1 MYIGGSSHKNAD
13 GMSCREYI
21 DTKDEAQDENILD
34 IIPKCGTTTV
44 HCCKTDIKRDTRQHC
59 MVPNRHQQSNICTT
73 EFVDFGGPQTR
84 TASR

>member
-34 IIPKCGTTTV
+34 MIPKCGTTTV
-44 HCCKTDIKRDTRQHC
+44 H
-59 MVPNRHQQSNICTT
+59 ML
-73 EFVDFGGPQTR
+73 
-84 TASR
+84 